1 MESIRDI
8 FKIGHG
14 PSSSHTMGP
23 RKAAEQ
29 FRARHPDA
37 LKFTVTLYGSLAAT
51 GKGHLTDQVII
62 EALRPVPVEFIW
74 HPDMVLP
81 FHPNGMEYV
90 AWGADGTELDRWR
103 VFSVGGGFLHEENA
117 HETLPV
123 EVYPHRTMNEILEYL
138 DDNGIS
144 FADYVKEH
152 EPASTWEHLANIW
165 ETMKATIHR
174 GLEAEGVLPG
184 CLHLPRK
191 AGIYF
196 TRARQ
201 QSDLLQK
208 ISLAFAYALATAEEN
223 AGGGVV
229 ATAPTCGSAGVLP
242 AVLYLLQRLDRLS
255 DSRIISALAVAGLI
269 GTIVKTNASI
279 SGAEVGCQGEIG
291 TACAMAA
298 AAACKLWGG
307 TPPQIEYAAEMGLE
321 HHLGLTCDPVA
332 GLVQIPCIER
342 NAMAAARAVEC
353 ASYVLLS
360 DGRHR
365 VSFDQVVITMRETGM
380 DMQSRYRET
389 AGGGLA
395 KHVDGLVRRCR
406 PLAKAIG

>member
-1 MESIRDI
+1 MESIRDL

-23 RKAAEQ
+23 RKAVEQ
-29 FRARHPDA
+29 FRTRHPDVA
-37 LKFTVTLYGSLAAT
+37 RFSVTLYGSLAAT
-51 GKGHLTDQVII
+51 GKGHLTDQAII
-62 EALRPVPVEFIW
+62 EAMKPATVEIIW
-74 HPDMVLP
+74 QPDTVLP
-81 FHPNGMEYV
+81 FHPNGMECV
-90 AWGADGTELDRWR
+90 AWGTDGQEIDRWR
-103 VFSVGGGFLHEENA
+103 VFSVGGGFLREENSGEA
-117 HETLPV
+117 PPTQI
-123 EVYPHRTMNEILEYL
+123 YPHNTMRDILEYL

-152 EPASTWEHLANIW
+152 EPAATWDHLATVW
-165 ETMKATIHR
+165 ETMKASIQR

-184 CLHLPRK
+184 GLRLPRK

-196 TRARQ
+196 SRARQ
-201 QSDLLQK
+201 QNDLLQK
-208 ISLAFAYALATAEEN
+208 INLVFAYALATSEEN
-223 AGGGVV
+223 AGGGLVV
-229 ATAPTCGSAGVLP
+229 TAPTCGSAGVLP
-242 AVLYLLQRLDRLS
+242 AVLYLLQRLDHLS
-255 DSRIISALAVAGLI
+255 DARIIRGLAVAGLI
-269 GTIVKTNASI
+269 GTLVKTNASI

-307 TPPQIEYAAEMGLE
+307 TAPQIEYAAEMGLE

-365 VSFDQVVITMRETGM
+365 VSFDQVVVTMRETGM
-380 DMQSRYRET
+380 DLQSRYRET
-389 AGGGLA
+389 ASGGLA
-395 KHVDGLVRRCR
+395 KHVDGLMRRCR
-406 PLAKAIG
+406 PLEKVVG